1 MKKAHIRWGICLI
14 KMIITNK
21 CLLMEQYTL
30 LLNILYALLL
40 FSKRLFNCVTHIYNS
55 VYTLGAGFV
64 LTELLNIY

>member
-40 FSKRLFNCVTHIYNS
+40 FSKRLFNCVTHIIQF
-55 VYTLGAGFV
+55 TLGAGFV